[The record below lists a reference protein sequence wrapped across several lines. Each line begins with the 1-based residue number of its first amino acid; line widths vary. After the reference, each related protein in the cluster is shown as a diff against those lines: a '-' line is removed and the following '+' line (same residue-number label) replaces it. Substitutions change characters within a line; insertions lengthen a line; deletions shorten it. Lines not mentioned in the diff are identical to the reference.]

1 METDTQLPRLI
12 DDGRVAQAIVEYTGR
27 RTGAATYRGPSGQEY
42 RFDAGPADRLKY
54 VLEGDLEH
62 FRLLRDFRVLEETAI
77 DPEAERIRLLQRSIL
92 DSAIAETRRALGEHT
107 ETGHRKSS
115 RNPPGRPPG
124 RGFGA
129 LLDCLM
135 TCAELEDQYGGAQA
149 AYDAVER
156 HYRDHSPP
164 PGLTVPPR
172 ERFPALRSDARQK
185 RLRTG
190 GCLWYGHP
198 EPAPGGMTRP

>member
-1 METDTQLPRLI
+1 METHAQPPRPI

-27 RTGAATYRGPSGQEY
+27 RTGAVTYRGPSGREY
-42 RFDAGPADRLKY
+42 PFDAGPADRLKY
-54 VLEGDLEH
+54 VLERDLER
-62 FRLLRDFRVLEETAI
+62 FRSLQDFRVLEGTLI
-77 DPEAERIRLLQRSIL
+77 DPEADRIRLLQRSIL
-92 DSAIAETRRALGEHT
+92 DSAMAETRRALGEHT
-107 ETGHRKSS
+107 ETGHRKPSQ
-115 RNPPGRPPG
+115 NPPGRPRG

-135 TCAELEDQYGGAQA
+135 TCAKLEDQHGGAQA

-156 HYRDHSPP
+156 HYRDHGPP

-185 RLRTG
+185 RLRAG
-190 GCLWYGHP
+190 RCLWYRHP
-198 EPAPGGMTRP
+198 EPAPGGMARS